1 MHGSLRILI
10 LTLGLLLSTRAS
22 AACALPTDASP
33 SLAVHDP
40 AARLHFIRQ
49 TLRDT
54 VRQENFYL
62 GAWSVIYGGIAA
74 GTWLF
79 VPLSDDPPGQTRESA
94 WNTATALG
102 AAVVMMI
109 EPLRVGHE
117 QRRLE
122 RLVAQPGQ
130 SDGCMVLREAERLFA
145 RVAESETSA
154 RGALMHVGNFA
165 INIGIGLVLA
175 YGLNRPDSAP
185 MNTVVGTL
193 LGELMIVTRPTLAS
207 RRLTGYRS
215 GDLTLTRTGLIP
227 FLSAAPT
234 LLPGGYG
241 FAIGGAF

>member
-1 MHGSLRILI
+1 MHGSLRILLLMI
-10 LTLGLLLSTRAS
+10 GLALPARAS
-22 AACALPTDASP
+22 ASCVLPTGASS

-79 VPLSDDPPGQTRESA
+79 VPLSDDVPGQTRESA

-109 EPLRVGHE
+109 EPLRVGYE
-117 QRRLE
+117 QRQLE
-122 RLVAQPGQ
+122 RLVAQQ
-130 SDGCMVLREAERLFA
+130 TDGCAVLKEAERLFA

-207 RRLTGYRS
+207 RRLASYRS
-215 GDLTLTRTGLIP
+215 GDLSLSRTGLIP

-241 FAIGGAF
+241 FAISGAF